1 MYVVASD
8 AAAVPVSGL
17 DLDIGITV
25 PGFRQIASISKKL
38 NVPVKLLQIMTMF
51 KTVLSP
57 SKQLLHEALFNA
69 QPIYTTAWLT

>member
-25 PGFRQIASISKKL
+25 LGFRQIASISKK
-38 NVPVKLLQIMTMF
+38 F
-51 KTVLSP
+51 KCTCKAVADHDYV
-57 SKQLLHEALFNA
+57 QNGAVTE
-69 QPIYTTAWLT
+69 